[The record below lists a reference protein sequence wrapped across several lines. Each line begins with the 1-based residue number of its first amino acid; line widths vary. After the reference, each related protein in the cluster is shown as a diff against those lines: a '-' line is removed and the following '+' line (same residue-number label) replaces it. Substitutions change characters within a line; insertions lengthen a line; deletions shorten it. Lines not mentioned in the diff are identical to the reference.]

1 MHCWKDSIPT
11 LSMKRILLD
20 ENLPRPLAKLF
31 TAPLEVV
38 SVHDLGWAEKKNG
51 DLIRSMLEEGL
62 EFLLT
67 ADKNLQNQ
75 QNLEKYPVRLIVL
88 KTFDNRFK
96 TLVSYISVIQEAII
110 NADDAQIIE
119 IDIRNLKIE

>member
-1 MHCWKDSIPT
+1 
-11 LSMKRILLD
+11 MKKILLD

-31 TAPLEVV
+31 TAPLEVI
-38 SVHDLGWAEKKNG
+38 SVHDMGWAEKKNG
-51 DLIRSMLEEGL
+51 DLIRSMLEEGF

-75 QNLEKYPVRLIVL
+75 QNLEKYAVRLIVL

-96 TLVSYISVIQEAII
+96 TLVSYVSVIQESIV

>member
-1 MHCWKDSIPT
+1 
-11 LSMKRILLD
+11 MKRILLD

-38 SVHDLGWAEKKNG
+38 SVHDIGWAEKKNG
-51 DLIRSMLEEGL
+51 DLIRSMLEEGF

-75 QNLEKYPVRLIVL
+75 QNLEKYHVRLIVL

-96 TLVSYISVIQEAII
+96 TIVSYISFIQNAIV
-110 NADDAQIIE
+110 NAGDAQIIE
-119 IDIRNLKIE
+119 VDIRNLNIE

>member
-1 MHCWKDSIPT
+1 MHMP
-11 LSMKRILLD
+11 SMKKILLD
-20 ENLPRPLAKLF
+20 ENLPRPLARLF
-31 TAPLEVV
+31 SAPLEVI
-38 SVHDLGWAEKKNG
+38 SVHDIGWAEKKNG
-51 DLIRSMLEEGL
+51 DLIRSMLEEGF

-96 TLVSYISVIQEAII
+96 TLVSYVPLIQEVIV
-110 NADDAQIIE
+110 NADDTQIIE
-119 IDIRNLKIE
+119 IDIRNLKVE

>member
-1 MHCWKDSIPT
+1 M
-11 LSMKRILLD
+11 
-20 ENLPRPLAKLF
+20 
-31 TAPLEVV
+31 
-38 SVHDLGWAEKKNG
+38 
-51 DLIRSMLEEGL
+51 RSMLEEGF

-96 TLVSYISVIQEAII
+96 TLVPFVSVIQEAIVSAE
-110 NADDAQIIE
+110 NALIIE
-119 IDIRNLKIE
+119 IDVRNLKIE

>member
-1 MHCWKDSIPT
+1 
-11 LSMKRILLD
+11 MKRILLD

-31 TAPLEVV
+31 TAPLEVI
-38 SVHDLGWAEKKNG
+38 SVHDIGWAEKKNG
-51 DLIRSMLEEGL
+51 DLIRSMLEEGF

-96 TLVSYISVIQEAII
+96 TLVSYVSFIQASIL

-119 IDIRNLKIE
+119 IDIRNL